1 MKLKNAFL
9 VSVTAIALFAS
20 ATISGV
26 ATQATDPASDPEN
39 FGPPEAMLFWTPEQ
53 KVAGFR
59 NMDKIVWTRKI
70 SASDDPQPLKDAPAD
85 LSSVQ
90 LRYNGAEMTI
100 DAFLERENVA
110 GLLIIKDG
118 AIAYEYYGLGN
129 NQDTPW
135 LSFSVTK
142 SIVSMLVGAAIQD
155 GYIESVDE
163 PITDHLPRLNGSAYD
178 QATIRDVL
186 QMSSGVQW
194 NEDYSDPESDIAQA
208 DMSTLGIYRQL
219 SEKPVMA
226 PPGEI
231 FNYNTAETTLVGTM
245 LRSAIGNNL
254 STYLSEKIWH
264 PFGMEA
270 DANWMLSE
278 TGGGEIGGCCLS
290 ATLRDYGRIGLF
302 ALNDGRLAD
311 GTPVLPSGWMADATA
326 PSKGNGEYGY
336 LWWLQD
342 GGSFRAQGIFGQD
355 IFIDPDNQLVIALQ
369 SAREHADRSEDWE
382 LQDAFYDAV
391 TDVLKQ

>member
-9 VSVTAIALFAS
+9 ASLTTVALLAS
-20 ATISGV
+20 TTMSGF
-26 ATQATDPASDPEN
+26 ATQITDPANDPEN

-59 NMDKIVWTRKI
+59 NMDKIVWTRSI
-70 SASDDPQPLKDAPAD
+70 SASDDPLSLSDAPAD
-85 LSSVQ
+85 LSDVK
-90 LRYNGAEMTI
+90 LRYNGNEMTI
-100 DAFLERENVA
+100 DGFLKSEKVA

-118 AIAYEYYGLGN
+118 MVAYEYYGLGN
-129 NQDTPW
+129 SQKTPW

-142 SIVSMLVGAAIQD
+142 SVVSMLVGAAIKD

-163 PITDHLPRLNGSAYD
+163 PITDYLPRLKGSAYD
-178 QATIRDVL
+178 QATIKDVL

-194 NEDYSDPESDIAQA
+194 NEDYSDPESDIAQT
-208 DMSTLGIYRQL
+208 DMSTFGIYEQL
-219 SEKPVMA
+219 SKKSVTA
-226 PPGEI
+226 QPGET
-231 FNYNTAETTLVGTM
+231 FNYNTAETNLIGTM

-254 STYLSEKIWH
+254 STYLSEKIWS

-270 DANWMLSE
+270 NANWMLSE
-278 TGGGEIGGCCLS
+278 PGGGEIGGCCLS

-302 ALNDGRLAD
+302 ALNNGRLAD
-311 GTPVLPSGWMADATA
+311 GTDVLPTGWMADATA
-326 PSKGNGEYGY
+326 PSSSNDEYGY

-342 GGSFRAQGIFGQD
+342 GGAYRAQGIFGQD

-369 SAREHADRSEDWE
+369 SAREHADRSADWE
-382 LQDAFYDAV
+382 LQDALYEAV
-391 TDVLKQ
+391 TEVLKQ